1 MRSKA
6 GALHHFQE
14 RLAVALEFGGADAG
28 NIAKFVQRTRQPL
41 SELEQC
47 AVVEDGIR
55 RDAMFFCHVTAPAP
69 QRFED
74 DRIPAIACDNNS
86 DFVDCPTFAASGYWL
101 GHQTTKTKTTN
112 TTKHHTTNNKQTKQ
126 NEPLV

>member
-47 AVVEDGIR
+47 AVVEDGKR
-55 RDAMFFCHVTAPAP
+55 RAAMFFCHVTAPAP
-69 QRFED
+69 QLFED
-74 DRIPAIACDNNS
+74 DRITSIACGRDS
-86 DFVDCPTFAASGYWL
+86 GFVGCTTFAASVFWL
-101 GHQTTKTKTTN
+101 VHLTT
-112 TTKHHTTNNKQTKQ
+112 
-126 NEPLV
+126 